1 MRRLILF
8 AIALVALA
16 LCWRFTPLRAWLEP
30 RRILAAA
37 EAVRRLPLP
46 VLIVPGVFIALGLVL
61 FPVNVLKLATLVVY
75 GPWQGFL
82 YALLGTMLSAIVG
95 HTLGRRIGAEAIE
108 RRTGPRIDAIKLR
121 VRASGMWAVAGLRM
135 VPLGPFTLVNA
146 MFGAAGVRL
155 RDFVLGTLIGTVPPL
170 CVMAFLGR
178 SIERLLQHWAA

>member
-1 MRRLILF
+1 VRRLIIFLIALI
-8 AIALVALA
+8 AIALA
-16 LCWRFTPLRAWLEP
+16 WRFTPLRAWLEP

-37 EAVRRLPLP
+37 EAVRQLPLP
-46 VLIVPGVFIALGLVL
+46 FLIVPSVYVLLGLVL

-75 GPWQGFL
+75 GPLFGFL
-82 YALLGTMLSAIVG
+82 YALLGTLLSAAVG
-95 HTLGRRIGAEAIE
+95 HTIGRRVGKQAIE
-108 RRTGPRIDAIKLR
+108 RWTGPRIDAIKLR

-155 RDFVLGTLIGTVPPL
+155 RDFVIGTFIGTVPPL

-178 SIERLLQHWAA
+178 SIERLLQHWAS